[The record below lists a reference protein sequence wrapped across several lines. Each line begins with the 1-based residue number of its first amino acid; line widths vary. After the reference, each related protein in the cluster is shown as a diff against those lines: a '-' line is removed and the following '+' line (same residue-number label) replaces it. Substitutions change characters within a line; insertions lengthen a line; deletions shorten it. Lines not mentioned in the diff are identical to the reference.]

1 MIYYS
6 LVFTDFYTNTSL
18 IKICHIKM
26 HIQIIHPRKQNV
38 WPAVY
43 NLWQKLL
50 RTMHNVLNMHG
61 KKLNSAAVPIC

>member
-6 LVFTDFYTNTSL
+6 LGFTDFYTNTSL

-26 HIQIIHPRKQNV
+26 HIQIIHPRKQNI

-50 RTMHNVLNMHG
+50 RDAQCAEYAW
-61 KKLNSAAVPIC
+61 KKVE